1 MAGLFLLLFDA
12 FFIPI
17 FAWATV
23 DGNATVEL
31 TPAERAFLAG
41 KQVRLG
47 VDSARPPFEFIDE
60 KGVYSGISAG
70 FIEAC
75 AKRLGIEIVLVS
87 GLNVGAAMKK
97 MKEGE
102 VDVIPKIS
110 PDPERAKSILFTKP
124 HATFA
129 SVIVT
134 RQNVRYIS
142 GIDDLEGLRVGVLK
156 GLIVETSM
164 KRDYPDVP
172 LVSLPDVRT
181 ALVELS
187 SGKIDAYIDNMAMVS
202 YNMDRL
208 GLTNLKIA
216 AQTPYIYD
224 IAFGVRKDWPL
235 LASALDKA
243 LASMSKQE
251 RAAITGRWLTV
262 EYQARINWKV
272 FGPVAASLLAITT
285 FVLIWNRRL
294 RRAICQRDIIQAE
307 LQVAKDVAEEATRA
321 KSDFLANMSHEIR
334 TPMNAIIGMS
344 HLALHTNLDAKQR
357 NYIEKIESAAKNLLG
372 IINDIL
378 DFSKIEAGKLEFETT
393 DFYLED
399 VMENLAD
406 LSVIKAQDKGLQ
418 LLFDIAT
425 DVPTALRGDPLRLGQ
440 VLLNL
445 VNNAIKFTEFGE
457 ITVSIR
463 CIANEA
469 NGVFLRFDVSD
480 TGIGLTEEELGKLFT
495 AFSQADNSTS
505 RKYGGTGLGLTISR
519 RLVEMMDGEIGV
531 ESTPGVGSTFHF
543 TARFGLQ
550 AEQPELSTSTQLDI
564 FGKSVLRRPRKQHRQ
579 ADYEEA
585 GRLLRG
591 ANLLLAEDNAVNQE
605 LALEIL
611 QGVGIRV
618 DVAGN
623 GVEAVEKVALA
634 DYDGVLMDCQ
644 MPVMDGFEATRR
656 IRGDKR
662 FAALPILAMTA
673 NAMAGDREKCI
684 QCGMN
689 DHIAKP
695 IDVAQLFSALVR
707 WIKPKAPAPE
717 SSIAPAV
724 ATDDAMPNITGIE
737 TDKALRRVGGNVRLL
752 RKLITRF
759 SENQADA
766 ITRIKAATENNDA
779 ETAIRHAHTLKGLA
793 GNIGANRMFDL
804 AARLEDIL
812 NRGETACLYE
822 AMAEADGEL
831 ADLLRRI
838 SEGMSHEV
846 EATAGTDAIVDMDSL
861 ADDMIKLAALLADD
875 DPQAV
880 GVMDGLVDRLGCT
893 GHTDAARTVQ
903 ESIANFDFE
912 DALVRLGE
920 IGRALQISTFDK
932 IMSTD

>member
-1 MAGLFLLLFDA
+1 MENG
-12 FFIPI
+12 
-17 FAWATV
+17 T
-23 DGNATVEL
+23 
-31 TPAERAFLAG
+31 
-41 KQVRLG
+41 
-47 VDSARPPFEFIDE
+47 
-60 KGVYSGISAG
+60 
-70 FIEAC
+70 
-75 AKRLGIEIVLVS
+75 
-87 GLNVGAAMKK
+87 
-97 MKEGE
+97 
-102 VDVIPKIS
+102 
-110 PDPERAKSILFTKP
+110 ILFTAPNK
-124 HATFA
+124 
-129 SVIVT
+129 
-134 RQNVRYIS
+134 
-142 GIDDLEGLRVGVLK
+142 
-156 GLIVETSM
+156 VEMSKLFM
-164 KRDYPDVP
+164 PK
-172 LVSLPDVRT
+172 S
-181 ALVELS
+181 
-187 SGKIDAYIDNMAMVS
+187 
-202 YNMDRL
+202 
-208 GLTNLKIA
+208 
-216 AQTPYIYD
+216 

-262 EYQARINWKV
+262 EYQTRINWKV
-272 FGPVAASLLAITT
+272 FGPVAASLLVIIT

-307 LQVAKDVAEEATRA
+307 LQIAKDVAEEATRA

-344 HLALHTNLDAKQR
+344 HLALQTGLDAKQR
-357 NYIEKIESAAKNLLG
+357 NYIKKIDSAAKNLLG

-393 DFYLED
+393 DFHLED
-399 VMENLAD
+399 VIEHLAD
-406 LSVIKAQDKGLQ
+406 LSVIKAQDKGLE

-425 DVPTALRGDPLRLGQ
+425 DVPTALMGDPLRLGQ
-440 VLLNL
+440 VLINL
-445 VNNAIKFTEFGE
+445 VNNAVKFTESGE
-457 ITVSIR
+457 ITVR
-463 CIANEA
+463 VRRIANEA
-469 NGVFLRFDVSD
+469 DRVFLRFDVSD
-480 TGIGLTEEELGKLFT
+480 TGIGLTQEQRGKLFT

-519 RLVEMMDGEIGV
+519 RLVEMMGGEIGV

-543 TARFGLQ
+543 IARFGLQ
-550 AEQPELSTSTQLDI
+550 AEQSELSTSTPLDI
-564 FGKSVLRRPRKQHRQ
+564 SGKTAIRSQRKQHRQ
-579 ADYEEA
+579 VDYEET

-591 ANLLLAEDNAVNQE
+591 AYLLLAEDNAVNQE

-618 DVAGN
+618 DVADN

-644 MPVMDGFEATRR
+644 MPVMDGFEVTRR

-689 DHIAKP
+689 DHVAKP

-707 WIKPKAPAPE
+707 WIKPRTLVPE
-717 SSIAPAV
+717 SSIALTVTQDNAL
-724 ATDDAMPNITGIE
+724 PNIPGIE
-737 TDKALRRVGGNVRLL
+737 TDKALSRVGGNAGLL

-766 ITRIKAATENNDA
+766 ITRIKTATENNDT

-804 AARLEDIL
+804 AAKLEDIL
-812 NRGETACLYE
+812 SKAETTRLSG
-822 AMAEADGEL
+822 AMAEAEGEL
-831 ADLLRRI
+831 TDLLRRI
-838 SEGMSHEV
+838 AEGMPHEV
-846 EATAGTDAIVDMDSL
+846 EVTAGVDVIVDMDSL
-861 ADDMIKLAALLADD
+861 AGDMIKLAALLADD

-880 GVMDGLVDRLGCT
+880 DVMDGLVDSLGSI
-893 GHTDAARTVQ
+893 GHADAAKTMQ

-912 DALVRLGE
+912 DALIRLRE
-920 IGRALQISTFDK
+920 IGQALQISTPDK
-932 IMSTD
+932 I